1 MHLPIITRL
10 SGRYIF
16 RSVLQSVLF
25 IIGVALGVA
34 MVVAID
40 LANNSASR
48 AFELSAQSIAG
59 KATHQIVSA
68 NGELPSALY
77 RELRSDLGLEASAPV
92 IEHLVRSPQLGDRP
106 LRLFGV
112 DPFAEPPFRN
122 YLTNIEV
129 SGESQSP
136 FEALTSFL
144 AVPNTAL
151 ISARTAERY
160 GIQPGDTITV
170 QPGGEPAQ
178 LQIVGVLVLDGLGA
192 AALDDLILTD
202 IATAQEVAGQP
213 GMINRIDLILPP
225 DFDTNR
231 ITALLPEGA
240 ILTTPSA
247 RSDVL
252 SQLTDA
258 FELNLQALSLL
269 ALVVGV
275 FLIYNTVSFSVIRRR
290 AVFSILRSVGATR
303 SQILRLV
310 LGEAL
315 VLSAVGVIIGLGLG
329 IIFGRFAVGVIAQTI
344 TDLYF
349 TVNVQGVT
357 LDVATLIKAAV
368 IGLLASIA
376 AAFIPAISATNTP
389 PAGSL
394 RRSLFEEGARR
405 LLPLV
410 TIGGIAMVILG
421 VLLLQIP
428 TSDLAISFGGLFCI
442 VVGGALFTPVAL
454 DVMMRLAPAVLA
466 RIAGVLGKMAPRA
479 VSRSLS
485 RTSVAVAALTV
496 AVSVIV
502 GVSVM
507 ISSFRNTVTEWL
519 TITLGADIYISPPQ
533 VMAVRSQGN
542 IDPELADLVAA
553 VPGVASVVSGRN
565 VTTQAPDYPNLPDV
579 NLLIA
584 SGELTGGQRPFVWL
598 ADGLT
603 SENYWDALQTGDVIM
618 VSEPFAFRRKITPEN
633 NVLRLITDDGEIT
646 FTVLGVFY
654 DYASDQGS
662 VFMADA
668 VYRSHFD
675 DPYIT
680 TMGVFINDDADYA
693 TVLDGIR
700 AALAGTDLTAQ
711 SNRDLR
717 NAAINVF
724 ERTFAITQA
733 LRLLAVIVAFIG
745 ILSALLSLQIEQTRQ
760 YGIMRAVGLTPG
772 QLWKFTL
779 LQTGLMGFAA
789 GLMALPIGLA
799 LAIVLIYVINVRSF
813 GWTMQLSL
821 SPEEFLLAFVV
832 AVIAA
837 ILAGLYPARRISKLV
852 TAEALRGE

>member
-16 RSVLQSVLF
+16 RSMLQSVLF
-25 IIGVALGVA
+25 IVGVALGVA

-40 LANNSASR
+40 LANSSASR

-59 KATHQIVSA
+59 KATHQIVAAS
-68 NGELPSALY
+68 GELPSTLY
-77 RELRSDLGLEASAPV
+77 RDLRNDLALETTAPI

-106 LRLFGV
+106 LRLLGV

-129 SGESQSP
+129 SGESQTP
-136 FEALTSFL
+136 FDALTGFL

-160 GIQPGDTITV
+160 GIQAGDTITV
-170 QPGGEPAQ
+170 QPGGTSSQ

-192 AALDDLILTD
+192 SALDDLILTD
-202 IATAQEVAGQP
+202 IATAQEVAGHS
-213 GMINRIDLILPP
+213 GMISRIDLILLP
-225 DFDTNR
+225 DFDTNQ
-231 ITALLPEGA
+231 IAALLPEGA

-252 SQLTDA
+252 SQLTNA

-290 AVFSILRSVGATR
+290 AVFGILRSIGATR

-315 VLSAVGVIIGLGLG
+315 FLSVIGVVIGLGLG
-329 IIFGRFAVGVIAQTI
+329 IIFGRFAVGIIAQTI

-357 LDVATLIKAAV
+357 LDVATLVKAAV

-376 AAFIPAISATNTP
+376 AAFIPALSATNTP

-394 RRSLFEEGARR
+394 RRSLFEENARR

-410 TIGGIAMVILG
+410 TLIGVIMVILG
-421 VLLLQIP
+421 ILLLQIP
-428 TSDLAISFGGLFCI
+428 TRDLALSFGGLFCI
-442 VVGGALFTPVAL
+442 IVGGALFTPLAL
-454 DVMMRLAPAVLA
+454 EMITQLAPSVLT
-466 RIAGVLGKMAPRA
+466 RIFGVLGKMAPRA

-533 VMAVRSQGN
+533 VMAVRAQGD
-542 IDPELADLVAA
+542 IDPELAERVAA
-553 VPGVASVVSGRN
+553 VTGVARVVSGRN
-565 VTTQAPDYPNLPDV
+565 VAVQAPDYPDLPDV
-579 NLLIA
+579 NLLVA
-584 SGELTGGQRPFVWL
+584 SGELTGGKRPFVWL
-598 ADGLT
+598 AEGLT

-618 VSEPFAFRRKITPEN
+618 VSEPFAFRRNITPEN
-633 NVLRLITDDGEIT
+633 NTLRLITDDGEMI

-668 VYRSHFD
+668 VYRGHFD
-675 DPYIT
+675 DPFIT
-680 TMGVFINDDADYA
+680 TMGVLLEDGADYEM
-693 TVLDGIR
+693 VLDDIR
-700 AALAGTDLTAQ
+700 AALSGTDLSAQ
-711 SNRDLR
+711 SNRELR

-772 QLWKFTL
+772 QLWQFTL
-779 LQTGLMGFAA
+779 LQTGLMGFVA

-799 LAIVLIYVINVRSF
+799 LAVVLIYVINVRSF

-821 SPEEFLLAFVV
+821 SPEEFLLAFIV
-832 AVIAA
+832 AVAA
-837 ILAGLYPARRISKLV
+837 ALIAGLYPARRISKLV
-852 TAEALRGE
+852 TVEALRGE